1 MDFLIKITK
10 FQIEFNKFK
19 QLQLKTFYK
28 ILKIKN

>member
-10 FQIEFNKFK
+10 FQKEFNKFK

-28 ILKIKN
+28 NIKN

>member
-19 QLQLKTFYK
+19 QLQLKTFYVN
-28 ILKIKN
+28 IKN